1 VDLGGPHPLGG
12 STAVPGGREAPLTW
26 QGSLSLAYRRDELRG
41 EPRSVL
47 HDRHDG
53 PLRVLASLYP
63 EGAAVCHNV
72 LVHPPGGLVG
82 GDTLDI
88 AITLEPG
95 AHALLTAPGATRFY
109 RSAGASAVQ
118 RLTATLEGG
127 ARLEWLPLETIAYSG
142 CIAENRMRFE
152 LAPGAEMIGWDLLAL
167 GLPASGQPFERGR
180 FTQALELPGRWL
192 ERGVIDASDRRLL
205 DSPLGWAGQRVLATL
220 WFAAGG
226 ALPAARREA
235 LLAAARDAADAD
247 TLRASAGATAVHD
260 GVVVLRVLAPRV
272 EPAMAL
278 LTRAWA
284 AWRETAWQLPACVP
298 RVWRT

>member
-1 VDLGGPHPLGG
+1 M
-12 STAVPGGREAPLTW
+12 AW
-26 QGSLSLAYRRDELRG
+26 QGSLSLAYRRDHLRG
-41 EPRSVL
+41 DARTVL

-63 EGAAVCHNV
+63 EDAAVCHNV

-82 GDTLDI
+82 GDALEI
-88 AITLEPG
+88 AITAEPG
-95 AHALLTAPGATRFY
+95 AHALITTPGATRFY

-118 RLTATLEGG
+118 RLRATLETD

-167 GLPASGQPFERGR
+167 GLPASGQPFARGR
-180 FTQALELPGRWL
+180 FTQTVELPGRWL
-192 ERGVIDASDRRLL
+192 EHGVIDAQDQRLL

-220 WFAAGG
+220 WFATGSTMAPG
-226 ALPAARREA
+226 RRDA
-235 LLAAARDAADAD
+235 LLGAARDAIGADA
-247 TLRASAGATAVHD
+247 LRANAGATAVHD

-278 LTRAWA
+278 LTRTWS
-284 AWRETAWQLPACVP
+284 AWREIAWQLSACRP